1 MRKLW
6 NPRGLP
12 DQLWHFT
19 TVEGKE
25 SIEANRELWATR
37 LQKLHNSD
45 RLEWRLGWSTLRNV
59 MEGIVETEDSEIG
72 RIALT
77 KLSDDAGPFADKLQ
91 AHVACFTEEGPLETT
106 RHHFERMEKGEF
118 VDISVERE
126 LSGYLSPRAMHKIG
140 MHMIPVRYDLDA
152 FIDIADYVIRG
163 VLSKQEN
170 RMQDNQNLETSA
182 AGTASYWALRTP
194 FTLMSLGFKR
204 PRYRVEAEWRL
215 VAVHQPE
222 NAQEDVQD
230 ILPIEMAD
238 IGKPL
243 DQI

>member
-1 MRKLW
+1 
-6 NPRGLP
+6 
-12 DQLWHFT
+12 
-19 TVEGKE
+19 
-25 SIEANRELWATR
+25 
-37 LQKLHNSD
+37 
-45 RLEWRLGWSTLRNV
+45 
-59 MEGIVETEDSEIG
+59 
-72 RIALT
+72 
-77 KLSDDAGPFADKLQ
+77 
-91 AHVACFTEEGPLETT
+91 
-106 RHHFERMEKGEF
+106 
-118 VDISVERE
+118 
-126 LSGYLSPRAMHKIG
+126 
-140 MHMIPVRYDLDA
+140 
-152 FIDIADYVIRG
+152 
-163 VLSKQEN
+163 
-170 RMQDNQNLETSA
+170 MQDNQNLETSA